1 MGFKA
6 YDMIYYKGA
15 LKEAI
20 SNPTPEKTIMIRTKD
35 DPTTMIEV
43 PLSDIREPLDYLFQS
58 CGAYTPVGL
67 SKLIERVG
75 MDHNSTTALLLV
87 DHCLRHK
94 LNLSHCWGKIRFY
107 IHDVLRSG
115 NPEWDREQVYT
126 ETIQQLC
133 DGVALFAR
141 CMYDNRNSTDDEVP
155 GLTDCGSLLGSDRED
170 IDLHSDLSEEG
181 RDGEEDD
188 LSEGCEETSPGR

>member
-1 MGFKA
+1 MVFRA
-6 YDMIYYKGA
+6 YQLVYYKGK
-15 LKEAI
+15 LGETI
-20 SNPTPEKTIMIRTKD
+20 SQPTPNKTIMLRTTPYD
-35 DPTTMIEV
+35 SATMIEV
-43 PLSDIREPLDYLFQS
+43 SLSDIREPLDYLFQIVI
-58 CGAYTPVGL
+58 AYTPAGL

-87 DHCLRHK
+87 NHCLDLK

-133 DGVALFAR
+133 DGVALFAKVFH
-141 CMYDNRNSTDDEVP
+141 DNRNNDEVSGSTSGGYVP
-155 GLTDCGSLLGSDRED
+155 GSNRED
-170 IDLHSDLSEEG
+170 LDLHSSFPEEG
-181 RDGEEDD
+181 RERAEDD
-188 LSEGCEETSPGR
+188 LSEGCEEAPSGR